1 MASALRVAA
10 VAPAS
15 APVARRSTFVKGA
28 RALKIAP
35 RPRLRARRRP
45 RGPRA
50 RGRRARQRP
59 AGGGV
64 ERGSGFEVHKFG
76 GTCVGSSERISG
88 CCDLLIESAKSG
100 VKTFG
105 IVSAMGVA
113 TKGEPKVTDCLI
125 SATDMAAA
133 RDPRGSRSSSSSSTS
148 TRPPP
153 RLYSPK
159 RLSTTHT

>member
-1 MASALRVAA
+1 MRVAA

-15 APVARRSTFVKGA
+15 APS
-28 RALKIAP
+28 RAA
-35 RPRLRARRRP
+35 RPRQGRSRAEDRP
-45 RGPRA
+45 PPRLA
-50 RGRRARQRP
+50 RVVDPAVRAAAVAEPASAP

-125 SATDMAAA
+125 NATDMAAA
-133 RDPRGSRSSSSSSTS
+133 RDPAWVEELVKLEHKHQT
-148 TRPPP
+148 TAEA
-153 RLYSPK
+153 LLTE
-159 RLSTTHT
+159 RLSTTPT

>member
-35 RPRLRARRRP
+35 RRASARVVDP
-45 RGPRA
+45 AVRA
-50 RGRRARQRP
+50 AAVAEPASAP

-88 CCDLLIESAKSG
+88 CCDLLIELPNPASRPSAS
-100 VKTFG
+100 
-105 IVSAMGVA
+105 SPPWASPLRA
-113 TKGEPKVTDCLI
+113 
-125 SATDMAAA
+125 S
-133 RDPRGSRSSSSSSTS
+133 PR
-148 TRPPP
+148 
-153 RLYSPK
+153 
-159 RLSTTHT
+159 